1 MTIAEAI
8 SRTDAAKPNRFS
20 QRQKIEWLSYLE
32 GQIYKEIILTHEGSE
47 EIIYE
52 PITSDTDTQRSLIA
66 PHPYDEVYILYLQS
80 KIDLGN
86 QEIAKYQNSKAM
98 FNNAYAILRDYWKRT
113 HMPLQSVTHFR
124 V

>member
-20 QRQKIEWLSYLE
+20 QRQKIEWLGYLE
-32 GQIYKEIILTHEGSE
+32 GQIYSEIILNHENPDMISH
-47 EIIYE
+47 E
-52 PITSDTDTQRSLIA
+52 PFASDVDTANTLIA
-66 PHPYDEVYILYLQS
+66 PHPYDEVYVLYLQS

-86 QEIAKYQNSKAM
+86 QEINKYQNSSEM
-98 FNNAYAILRDYWKRT
+98 FNHAYDLLRNYWRRT
-113 HMPLQSVTHFR
+113 HMPVQRSTHFR

>member
-20 QRQKIEWLSYLE
+20 HRQKIEWLGYLE
-32 GQIYKEIILTHEGSE
+32 GQIWREIISTHENPDLVAYE
-47 EIIYE
+47 E
-52 PITSDTDTQRSLIA
+52 ITSDTDTQRSLIA
-66 PHPYDEVYILYLQS
+66 PHPYDEVYVLYLQS

-86 QEIAKYQNSKAM
+86 QEIAKYQNSKALY
-98 FNNAYAILRDYWKRT
+98 NNAYAILRDYWKRT
-113 HMPLQSVTHFR
+113 HMPVQSVTHFR